1 MSTLKIYID
10 FSRQM
15 PFNNAM
21 PTIRSS
27 LLKNLLSLTPLS
39 ILGRAGTLLIY
50 ALLARW
56 FGATEGT
63 DFIYYY
69 WSIATFLIELL
80 SAASTY
86 SVLVP
91 LLAAERSKSEEEA
104 RRCVRALFFLYLT
117 VMPGV
122 CCLLIGIAW
131 RISQWFLPD
140 TALSLS
146 TEACIVASFA
156 CFVSISAVRWFLK
169 AILDTYQAFHLPA
182 IAQGVR
188 ALLVIATIYIG
199 KPYLSLLSIPF
210 ALILGELL
218 QAVILFRRCCAI
230 LNLRARQLLSTPELS
245 AYWRETPQIQQ
256 FVHQCLLMMCAAIAD
271 GLNPVVDRGMGSS
284 LGASSLSKLDYAL
297 RLCAIPETLTGVT
310 LPVFLSHWAKLA
322 TDKKGGGKA
331 DGLQQS
337 VWRSIAAIVIL
348 MGPFLLGFYAF
359 REPIVN
365 VLYGQGELSE
375 AELKHIALLF
385 GIYLIGMLPR
395 LMSRLLIRAHL
406 ARQNHA
412 VVLSATLIRLILN
425 PLLNWIFMR
434 FWGLAGIAG
443 STAVLSYP
451 ICAFIAVA
459 FFRGSRP

>member
-91 LLAAERSKSEEEA
+91 LLAEARSKSEEEA
-104 RRCVRALFFLYLT
+104 RRYVRALFFLYLT

-122 CCLLIGIAW
+122 CCFLVGIAW
-131 RISQWFLPD
+131 RISQRFLD
-140 TALSLS
+140 TALSPS
-146 TEACIVASFA
+146 TEACIGASFA
-156 CFVSISAVRWFLK
+156 CFVSISAVRWVLK

-188 ALLVIATIYIG
+188 ALLVIATIYLG
-199 KPYLSLLSIPF
+199 KPYLSLLSIPL

-245 AYWRETPQIQQ
+245 AYWRETPHIQQ
-256 FVHQCLLMMCAAIAD
+256 FVRQCLLMMCAAIAD
-271 GLNPVVDRGMGSS
+271 GLNPIVDRGMGSS
-284 LGASSLSKLDYAL
+284 LGASSISKLDYAL

-322 TDKKGGGKA
+322 TDKKGGEKA
-331 DGLQQS
+331 DSLQQS
-337 VWRSIAAIVIL
+337 VWRSVAAIVIL
-348 MGPFLLGFYAF
+348 MGPLLLGFYAF

-365 VLYGQGELSE
+365 VLYGHGELS
-375 AELKHIALLF
+375 AAGLKHIALLF

-406 ARQNHA
+406 ARQNHV

-459 FFRGSRP
+459 FFSGSRP